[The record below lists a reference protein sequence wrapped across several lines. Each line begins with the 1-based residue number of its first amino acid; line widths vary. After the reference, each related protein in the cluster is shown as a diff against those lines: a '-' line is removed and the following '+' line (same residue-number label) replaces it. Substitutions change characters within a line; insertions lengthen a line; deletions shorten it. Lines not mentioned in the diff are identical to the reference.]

1 MFFHVLQGEFNPLKT
16 KCLHLKNNIMKSAY
30 ESHEKEY
37 ERVKE
42 ENEKLRNKLL
52 KLQQESQANE
62 ETTTLNMSRLIKT
75 SKPMEGEKCF
85 FLFVIFHCYGL
96 SSLSLQLIN
105 NKFDGFFYLEVQ
117 KALDAERR
125 KNKKLFEVSKNNS
138 LDYKFSTN
146 IFKFFIVPKGYKFS
160 PKILFC
166 LLVEI
171 STRQKEFSL
180 K

>member
-96 SSLSLQLIN
+96 SSLSLSNLLIIN
-105 NKFDGFFYLEVQ
+105 LTAFLFRSTKSIGC
-117 KALDAERR
+117 R
-125 KNKKLFEVSKNNS
+125 KKKKQEAIRGK
-138 LDYKFSTN
+138 
-146 IFKFFIVPKGYKFS
+146 
-160 PKILFC
+160 
-166 LLVEI
+166 
-171 STRQKEFSL
+171 
-180 K
+180 

>member
-138 LDYKFSTN
+138 LDYKFSTKSLN
-146 IFKFFIVPKGYKFS
+146 F
-160 PKILFC
+160 
-166 LLVEI
+166 LLSLKDI
-171 STRQKEFSL
+171 SFRQKYCFAFLSKSVLAKKSSL
-180 K
+180 